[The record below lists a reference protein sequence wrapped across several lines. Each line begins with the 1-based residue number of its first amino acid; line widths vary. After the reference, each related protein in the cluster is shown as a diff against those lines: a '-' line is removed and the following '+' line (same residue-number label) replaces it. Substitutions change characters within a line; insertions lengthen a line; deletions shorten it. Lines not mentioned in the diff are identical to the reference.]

1 MPRRRVY
8 RPNKADLISTARRR
22 GLKGD
27 RPLSRMNL
35 AQLRAL
41 HDEAAD
47 VATDEDQT
55 LSVIPGSAST
65 VLAQGG
71 SGIRLAGRGHCG
83 VQAKP
88 KPKPGL
94 QGSGNFRD
102 LVKKHK
108 GDMKAASQEYKQQ
121 KGSGVT
127 DMIEKKIKGKIKHKV
142 FQKGDAA
149 IDKQVSNPAL
159 RAALHAGLH
168 AGVDTLAG
176 SGKAPLD
183 VQEFLNHGASDDM
196 EGGSV
201 SQVLDKLAT
210 GSALAGAATAATGV
224 GAAATPFLEG
234 AAGVAKVGSEIADL
248 FGYGDMD
255 VRQYMV

>member
-1 MPRRRVY
+1 MPRRRAY
-8 RPNKADLISTARRR
+8 KPNKSDLISKARHR

-41 HDEAAD
+41 HAD
-47 VATDEDQT
+47 ATDEDQT
-55 LSVIPGSAST
+55 LGLTSGSALT
-65 VLAQGG
+65 VLPQGG
-71 SGIRLAGRGHCG
+71 AGIRLAGSGHCG
-83 VQAKP
+83 GGHEKP
-88 KPKPGL
+88 KPKAGL
-94 QGSGNFRD
+94 QGSGAFRE

-108 GDMKAASQEYKQQ
+108 GDMKAASLEYKQQ
-121 KGSGVT
+121 QGSGVT
-127 DMIEKKIKGKIKHKV
+127 DAIERKIKGKIKQKV

-149 IDKQVSNPAL
+149 IDTQVSNPAL

-183 VQEFLNHGASDDM
+183 VQQFLNQGASNDL

-201 SQVLDKLAT
+201 SQVLDKLAA

-248 FGYGDMD
+248 FGYGHAD
-255 VRQYMV
+255 VRQYMD